1 MLSSFPGL
9 IWPSG
14 VRTGCGFLGLESLT
28 GYIMSLFSARPW
40 TGCLFGPVE
49 VGDERS
55 KCVVQSNPV
64 ITDTE
69 GGHRKCPY

>member
-14 VRTGCGFLGLESLT
+14 VRIGCGFLGLESLT

-40 TGCLFGPVE
+40 TGCLFGPVALKR
-49 VGDERS
+49 VWRLAMSGLNVWYSQTRLLR
-55 KCVVQSNPV
+55 
-64 ITDTE
+64 TLR
-69 GGHRKCPY
+69 GA